1 MEVRWLRAA
10 LANLDA
16 EAEYVARDN
25 AAVAA
30 RLVER
35 IYETVEQ
42 LKQYPSLGRAGRVP
56 GTRELVVSHTPYI
69 VPYRVHG
76 TVVEILRVLHVAR
89 RWPSVFDR

>member
-1 MEVRWLRAA
+1 VEVRWLRAA

-76 TVVEILRVLHVAR
+76 TVVEILRVLHGAR

>member
-1 MEVRWLRAA
+1 VEVRWLRTA

-16 EAEYVARDN
+16 EAAYVARDN

-35 IYETVEQ
+35 IYEAVEQ

-76 TVVEILRVLHVAR
+76 TVVEILRVLHGAR
-89 RWPSVFDR
+89 RWRSVF